1 MGITCEIVGE
11 LCGIVRVLRPI
22 WPALADPLL
31 GQVVMIRIGYSL
43 VDRLITYPRASPRPP
58 RWCRQ
63 SLCAGEDGPRRQFA
77 QSADHLGHNGC
88 ILVV

>member
-1 MGITCEIVGE
+1 MGITYEIVGE

-43 VDRLITYPRASPRPP
+43 VDRLITYPRVRN
-58 RWCRQ
+58 
-63 SLCAGEDGPRRQFA
+63 L
-77 QSADHLGHNGC
+77 SAC
-88 ILVV
+88 EPSAAEVVSAVAVCW